1 MMIYEVNLMIPANIK
16 KEYNQW
22 LVEHIEEML
31 TIDGFLKVELYE
43 IETSNPTEY
52 ELCVQYYLENSQT
65 MINYEQHHAERM
77 RGDGI
82 SRWGTQV
89 KASRRIL
96 HHYELM
102 TKNFDSCL

>member
-1 MMIYEVNLMIPANIK
+1 MIYEVHLVIPTDIK

-22 LVEHIEEML
+22 LVEHIKEML
-31 TIDGFLKVELYE
+31 TFDGFVKVEIYQ
-43 IETSNPTEY
+43 IETSNSTEY
-52 ELCVQYYLENSQT
+52 ELCIQYYLENRQT
-65 MINYEQHHAERM
+65 MINYEQQHAERM

-96 HHYELM
+96 QHYELM
-102 TKNFDSCL
+102 TTEN